1 MENRATDRVRAGH
14 QSQDRPGSW
23 LDDPAVA
30 AGAGGSSDRVNG
42 MDRRRFLLTSL
53 AGAFAAP
60 LAAGAQQRT
69 RIHRIGVLSTA
80 DGPEW
85 EAFRL
90 GLRELGYV
98 DGENIVTEYRWHRG
112 EFDRLPN
119 LAAELVALNVALIV
133 VSSPRPTA
141 VAKAATTSIPIIFVS
156 VADPVRWDSCRAFDS
171 PGPNHRIFDL
181 RTRGIRRKGTGATQG
196 GDSHSLTRGRPDQP
210 RQPHASSSPPG
221 HHCRRGGVENADSD
235 SGGPEFQ
242 RAGNRFRGRGQRTRG
257 RNERVWGSCARCP
270 TISSPFLDVRLVVC
284 EHGPC

>member
-1 MENRATDRVRAGH
+1 
-14 QSQDRPGSW
+14 
-23 LDDPAVA
+23 
-30 AGAGGSSDRVNG
+30 

-85 EAFRL
+85 GAFRL

-98 DGENIVTEYRWHRG
+98 DGENIVIEYRWHRG

-119 LAAELVALNVALIV
+119 LATELVALNVALIV

-156 VADPVRWDSCRAFDS
+156 VADPVALGFVSSLRQPGAKS
-171 PGPNHRIFDL
+171 PDFRLTYP
-181 RTRGIRRKGTGATQG
+181 
-196 GDSHSLTRGRPDQP
+196 GDSLERHWSYSRRRFP
-210 RQPHASSSPPG
+210 QPHA
-221 HHCRRGGVENADSD
+221 
-235 SGGPEFQ
+235 
-242 RAGNRFRGRGQRTRG
+242 
-257 RNERVWGSCARCP
+257 W
-270 TISSPFLDVRLVVC
+270 PF
-284 EHGPC
+284 